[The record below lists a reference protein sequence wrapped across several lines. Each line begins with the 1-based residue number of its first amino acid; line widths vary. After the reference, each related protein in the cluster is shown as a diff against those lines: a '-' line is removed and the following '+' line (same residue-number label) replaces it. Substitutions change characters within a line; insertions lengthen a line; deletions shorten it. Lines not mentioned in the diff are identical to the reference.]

1 MGLKPYEVKKL
12 TLKEFDLML
21 TGYNRRQEREW
32 DRTRHL
38 LSFIQAFAGMG
49 ASEYTP
55 PHDLFPLSLDNENKK
70 RMITTLAQAKALYKE
85 FVN

>member
-1 MGLKPYEVKKL
+1 MGLKPVEVRML

-38 LSFIQAFAGMG
+38 LSFIQTFAGIG
-49 ASEYTP
+49 ASQYTSP
-55 PHDLFPLSLDNENKK
+55 QELFPLSLDNENKK
-70 RMITTLAQAKALYKE
+70 RMITTMAQAKTLYKE